1 VPLPHTQMEPPDP
14 ERRYVLW
21 DEESCEPWHTALAA
35 YPAAVTAYGGARLLE
50 VDRWY
55 HEVWPAEVH
64 ARTRPMATQEEL
76 VRVIRWKMGRG
87 VWRERNLRLAQENAE
102 QEVVDRTARAL
113 AAVPDPRQP
122 VVEIA
127 RLRGVGAAT
136 ASAILAALH
145 PAHYPFLDETVAVQ
159 VRGLGPPAFTVPYY
173 LAYASALRARAAALA
188 ARCAHQPWTPHA
200 VDLALWA
207 SSDTMA
213 APGAR

>member
-1 VPLPHTQMEPPDP
+1 MPQRHTPTEPADA

-21 DEESCEPWHTALAA
+21 DEHTCEPWHTALAA
-35 YPAAVTAYGGARLLE
+35 YPAAVTAYGGARLFE

-55 HEVWPAEVH
+55 HEVWPADVH
-64 ARTRPMATQEEL
+64 ARTRPLVTQAEL
-76 VRVIRWKMGRG
+76 LRVIRWKMGRG

-159 VRGLGPPAFTVPYY
+159 VRGLGQPAFTVPYY
-173 LAYASALRARAAALA
+173 LAYASALRTRAAALA
-188 ARCAHQPWTPHA
+188 AYCAHEPWTPHA
-200 VDLALWA
+200 VDLALWT
-207 SSDTMA
+207 SQDSVVT
-213 APGAR
+213 PVAR